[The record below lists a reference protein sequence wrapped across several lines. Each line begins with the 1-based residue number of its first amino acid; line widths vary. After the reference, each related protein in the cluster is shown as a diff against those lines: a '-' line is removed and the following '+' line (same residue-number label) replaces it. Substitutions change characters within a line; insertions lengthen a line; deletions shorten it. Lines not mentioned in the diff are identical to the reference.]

1 MTQPMRVAIVD
12 YRLGNLFSVKHAC
25 EYAGMQASITSS
37 RDEILNADAVLL
49 PGVGAFGDSM
59 ETLRSLDL
67 VSVLRDVVDSG
78 KSLIGI
84 CLGIQLLM
92 TESYEFGQHKGLGI
106 IEGTVKRFDE
116 PEENGRMLKVPQ
128 VGWNRI
134 CATRDWHGTL
144 LDGVADN
151 EYMYFVHSFTVQPQN
166 RDVML
171 SFTRYG
177 DSEFCSSMQ
186 YRNVF
191 ACQFHPERSGVKG
204 LKVYQNL
211 AAQIQNLR
219 IGSAH
224 E

>member
-1 MTQPMRVAIVD
+1 MTQPIRVAIVD

-25 EYAGMQASITSS
+25 QYAGMQATVTSE

-59 ETLRSLDL
+59 ETLHSLDL
-67 VSVLRDVVDSG
+67 VSVLREVADSD
-78 KSLIGI
+78 KPLIGV

-92 TESYEFGQHKGLGI
+92 TESYEFGRHKGLGI

-134 CATRDWHGTL
+134 RATRGWHGTL
-144 LDGVADN
+144 LNGVADN
-151 EYMYFVHSFTVQPQN
+151 EFMYFVHSFTVQPQN

-171 SFTRYG
+171 SVTCYG
-177 DSEFCSSMQ
+177 DSEFCSSLQ

-191 ACQFHPERSGVKG
+191 ACQFHPERSGFVG
-204 LKVYQNL
+204 LGIYRNL
-211 AAQIQNLR
+211 ALQLEKKQSGR
-219 IGSAH
+219 F
-224 E
+224 